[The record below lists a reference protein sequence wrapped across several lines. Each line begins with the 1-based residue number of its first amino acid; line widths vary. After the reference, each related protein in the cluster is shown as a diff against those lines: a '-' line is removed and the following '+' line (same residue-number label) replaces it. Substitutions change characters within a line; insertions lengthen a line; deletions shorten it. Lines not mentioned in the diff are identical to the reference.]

1 MIGSTERTIHAS
13 FSGMFDHSSRHGRH
27 QGDSSAFDPV
37 SELLLG
43 MRLHGIEYRRL
54 QLAPPFGIEFGTS
67 PGRAL
72 FHFVAAGSLY
82 LRDQA
87 GVTHV
92 LREGDAVLLPNG
104 GRHDLLSA
112 PDMPSRDVKSFES
125 TQLCE
130 SVCFVAVCAN
140 GTETSR
146 TADCLVFSGCM
157 EFDLGAMHALIA
169 LMPEMMQVSTL
180 LDRQPEIAPML
191 AAMEREV
198 CTPRAGSAGILS
210 QLANVV
216 SASIVRGWVESGCGD
231 ATGWVEALRDPR
243 LSRAIG
249 AVHRDPGRNWT
260 VAALAAETGSSRS
273 LFAERFQ
280 AITGQTP
287 LRYVAELRM
296 RLAMEWI
303 GRGRM
308 PIDAVAE
315 RLGYG
320 SQAAFSRAFKRV
332 TGQPPGAMRASS
344 NMIV

>member
-1 MIGSTERTIHAS
+1 
-13 FSGMFDHSSRHGRH
+13 MFDHSSRLSWN
-27 QGDSSAFDPV
+27 QSDTSAFDPV

-54 QLAPPFGIEFGTS
+54 QLAPPFGIQFGTS

-72 FHFVAAGSLY
+72 FHFVAAGNLY

-87 GVTHV
+87 GLIHV
-92 LREGDAVLLPNG
+92 LREGDAVLLPRG

-130 SVCFVAVCAN
+130 SVCSIAVCTN
-140 GTETSR
+140 DTETCR
-146 TADCLVFSGCM
+146 TADRLVFSGCM
-157 EFDLGAMHALIA
+157 EFDLGAMHALVT

-180 LDRQPEIAPML
+180 LDRQPEITPML
-191 AAMEREV
+191 EAMEREV
-198 CTPRAGSAGILS
+198 RMPRAGSAGILA

-216 SASIVRGWVESGCGD
+216 SASIVRGWVECGCGD

-273 LFAERFQ
+273 LFAERFL

-296 RLAMEWI
+296 RLAVEWI

-332 TGQPPGAMRASS
+332 TGQPPGAMRAGATL
-344 NMIV
+344 VV

>member
-1 MIGSTERTIHAS
+1 MLDRPSRTEAPT
-13 FSGMFDHSSRHGRH
+13 
-27 QGDSSAFDPV
+27 FDPV
-37 SELLLG
+37 SELLAG
-43 MRLHGIEYRRL
+43 MRLHGVDYRRL
-54 QLAPPFGIEFGTS
+54 QLAPPFGIQFGTV
-67 PGRAL
+67 PARPL

-82 LRDQA
+82 LRDKA
-87 GVTHV
+87 GTVHA
-92 LREGDAVLLPNG
+92 LKEGYAVLLPRG
-104 GRHDLLSA
+104 GRHDLLSS
-112 PDMPSRDVKSFES
+112 PDMPSRDVETFQS

-130 SVCFVAVCAN
+130 SVCAIAVCTNDDAA
-140 GTETSR
+140 SR
-146 TADCLVFSGCM
+146 ATDCLVFSGCM
-157 EFDLGAMHALIA
+157 EFELGAMKALVT
-169 LMPEMMQVSTL
+169 LMPEIMQVSTL

-191 AAMEREV
+191 EAMEREV
-198 CTPRAGSAGILS
+198 CKPRAGSAGILS

-231 ATGWVEALRDPR
+231 ATGWVGALRDPR

-249 AVHRDPGRNWT
+249 AMHRDPGRNWT

-273 LFAERFQ
+273 LFAERFL
-280 AITGQTP
+280 AVTGQTP

-315 RLGYG
+315 RLGYR

-332 TGQPPGAMRASS
+332 TGQPPGAMRSAGLPFA
-344 NMIV
+344 V